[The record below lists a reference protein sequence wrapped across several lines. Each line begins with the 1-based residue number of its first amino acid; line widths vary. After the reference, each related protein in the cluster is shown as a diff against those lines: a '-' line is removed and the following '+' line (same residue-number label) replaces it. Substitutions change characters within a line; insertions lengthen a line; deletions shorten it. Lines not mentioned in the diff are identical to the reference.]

1 MSACR
6 VTSDGG
12 TMGMAYLTGH
22 IAAENM
28 HRLNIRKNLVATN
41 VKPSLQIDEPLAVET
56 HVKRQFFSA
65 L

>member
-1 MSACR
+1 
-6 VTSDGG
+6 
-12 TMGMAYLTGH
+12 MGMAYLTGH

-28 HRLNIRKNLVATN
+28 HRLNIRENLVATN

-56 HVKRQFFSA
+56 HMKRQFFSA